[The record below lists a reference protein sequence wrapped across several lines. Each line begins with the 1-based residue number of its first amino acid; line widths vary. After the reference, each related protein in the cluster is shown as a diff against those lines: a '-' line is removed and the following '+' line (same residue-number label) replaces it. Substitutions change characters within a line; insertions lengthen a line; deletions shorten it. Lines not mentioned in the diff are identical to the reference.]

1 MRFSTGIYTA
11 ALVAVAAAA
20 PKSSSTPAANPTAT
34 DPAAVYAAQAT
45 AKTESP
51 TSHVKGKVFDRFVT
65 IWFENTDFQSAAAE
79 ANFEFFAKKGIT
91 LENYF
96 AVTHPSEPNYMAA
109 VGGDYFGLNGDPF
122 IAVPENVSTV
132 VDLLE
137 DKKISW
143 GIYQEDMPYSGFQGF
158 SSVNQ
163 KTGKNDYVRKH
174 NPAVLF
180 NSVAN
185 DADRLSKIKNLT
197 MFQQDLKAN
206 KLPQWMFITPN
217 MTSDAHDAPIGTA
230 GAWLRT
236 FLEPLLNDKNFM
248 QNTMVLITF
257 DENSSYPKQNRAF
270 SVLLGDAIP
279 KNLVGTTDSNFYN
292 HYSEIATVE
301 ANWDTHTLGRYDVG
315 ANVFSNVAKHTNDK
329 LRSWTGTPA
338 LADTTFNASYPGIF
352 HSTTWAPQ
360 PVPNTLIKV
369 NGRTVL
375 PKIRKQWVSQQK
387 KTVYCGQLEIPTSAN
402 PPKGTCPGPSG
413 NDGHSQQHHG

>member
-11 ALVAVAAAA
+11 ALLASAAAA
-20 PKSSSTPAANPTAT
+20 PTSSSTLVVNPTAT

-79 ANFEFFAKKGIT
+79 ANFDFFAKKGIT

-132 VDLLE
+132 VNLLE

-143 GIYQEDMPYSGFQGF
+143 GVYQEDMPYSGYQGF
-158 SSVNQ
+158 SWVNK
-163 KTGKNDYVRKH
+163 KTGKKDYVRKH

-230 GAWLRT
+230 GTWLRT

-257 DENSSYPKQNRAF
+257 DEDSTHPKQNRAF

-292 HYSEIATVE
+292 HYSEIATIE

-315 ANVFSNVAKHTNDK
+315 AN
-329 LRSWTGTPA
+329 L
-338 LADTTFNASYPGIF
+338 
-352 HSTTWAPQ
+352 
-360 PVPNTLIKV
+360 
-369 NGRTVL
+369 
-375 PKIRKQWVSQQK
+375 QQ
-387 KTVYCGQLEIPTSAN
+387 CRQAHE
-402 PPKGTCPGPSG
+402 
-413 NDGHSQQHHG
+413 